1 MDSELLVRPPHL
13 FNREFPIEGIKV
25 IKNNAVNVTKRILRD
40 DEDAFERFKYSVTN
54 PDEIKN
60 VTLKRYNEVMDPEGR
75 GSQITYDTTEIGE
88 FTENKYLFVKDSIPK
103 FTENQNLS
111 GGKRRRRKTKNRKNK
126 RKQRK
131 SKNR

>member
-1 MDSELLVRPPHL
+1 M

-88 FTENKYLFVKDSIPK
+88 FTENKYLFVKDSIPVFVKDSIPK